1 MKFYLNLL
9 PIFLSMFYF
18 SEVAVAELPVTK
30 EKTESVTEVT
40 KKDSDSARET
50 TTVTPLETE
59 LSKLFPG
66 CPLVEETV
74 PTIIVETRTTK
85 NPEARESLPTDSN
98 NTNIEETISKDTES
112 KEESDLN
119 TQTEENNSEH
129 DETVSQDNS
138 VEERES
144 KDSATN
150 SKKVAANKIKC
161 PTPEEITRYQ
171 KFAEADRLYVS
182 GDKVAASKIYQE
194 IKKPWNREKI
204 LENSSKPIYK
214 VEELSPGGKVYW
226 RNYQAGKEQQL
237 ESKIFASLKLLVTK
251 QPDFIPGHLAYTEEL
266 MAIEKEPEAYAVM
279 ERAIGLYPNEVH
291 LLKAKIAT
299 DIQGERWL
307 EASISARQFALF
319 NPNLPEA
326 KEFTNLANLYLAKYQ
341 AEVKEELTW
350 NAVGNAITGA
360 AGFVLTGNL
369 FGPISAIDTTIML
382 LQGEASLGDRF
393 AKKAQKQ
400 LPMLADEEVNN
411 YVKKIGHKI
420 AAVAGRD
427 EFEYEFFVIMDEN
440 LNAFA
445 LPGGKVFVNLGAIM
459 NTDSEAEL
467 AGLLAHEVA
476 HSVLSHGFQLV
487 TRGNLTSNVA
497 QYIPYVGSTA
507 SSLIVMNYSRDM
519 ERQADV
525 FGTRILV
532 AADYSADGVRNLM
545 AKLGKINAEDEENPE
560 PPAWLST
567 HPNTNQR
574 VSYIEEL
581 IVSNNLNRYA
591 YEGVMEHQKMKHK
604 ANKLWQ
610 KYQAEQEKKEE
621 ENRE

>member
-1 MKFYLNLL
+1 
-9 PIFLSMFYF
+9 
-18 SEVAVAELPVTK
+18 
-30 EKTESVTEVT
+30 
-40 KKDSDSARET
+40 
-50 TTVTPLETE
+50 
-59 LSKLFPG
+59 
-66 CPLVEETV
+66 
-74 PTIIVETRTTK
+74 
-85 NPEARESLPTDSN
+85 
-98 NTNIEETISKDTES
+98 
-112 KEESDLN
+112 
-119 TQTEENNSEH
+119 
-129 DETVSQDNS
+129 
-138 VEERES
+138 
-144 KDSATN
+144 
-150 SKKVAANKIKC
+150 
-161 PTPEEITRYQ
+161 
-171 KFAEADRLYVS
+171 
-182 GDKVAASKIYQE
+182 
-194 IKKPWNREKI
+194 
-204 LENSSKPIYK
+204 
-214 VEELSPGGKVYW
+214 
-226 RNYQAGKEQQL
+226 
-237 ESKIFASLKLLVTK
+237 
-251 QPDFIPGHLAYTEEL
+251 
-266 MAIEKEPEAYAVM
+266 
-279 ERAIGLYPNEVH
+279 
-291 LLKAKIAT
+291 
-299 DIQGERWL
+299 
-307 EASISARQFALF
+307 
-319 NPNLPEA
+319 
-326 KEFTNLANLYLAKYQ
+326 
-341 AEVKEELTW
+341 
-350 NAVGNAITGA
+350 
-360 AGFVLTGNL
+360 
-369 FGPISAIDTTIML
+369 ML